1 MIMSITLN
9 NVYTNSIYTCEK
21 IGLKFMRGKSIEV
34 KYKYIKIVRRN
45 GISKFVWEKGQFYK

>member
-1 MIMSITLN
+1 MWKN
-9 NVYTNSIYTCEK
+9 RAKIYAC
-21 IGLKFMRGKSIEV
+21 GKSIEV